1 MKPRTTLFLVVLAVI
16 VLGGGW
22 YFGPHQN
29 PAEQEQAS
37 AGTLLF
43 PELGGALEK
52 AERIEIA
59 HAGKR
64 FAILRKGD
72 VWTLPSRGFYPVEAA
87 KVHAMLAGLAELRV
101 LGRRTADPAEFAAL
115 GVDDPNKS
123 AATGTLVAV
132 SDAAGHVLASL
143 IVGHQNYATSGE
155 ETETLYV
162 RRPDE
167 DQSWLAQ
174 GKLSVDAEPDLWI
187 DHSIANIDHT
197 KIVHVA
203 ITRGAE
209 TLVLAPKDGK
219 LALLDPAQHA
229 ALEPYKLDSVWRA
242 LEYLSFSS
250 VRAGPA
256 LPGKPLASALFTLVG
271 GTTIRVTLARE
282 GKDLWARFAAS
293 GTDAEAKALA
303 QKFGDWSYR
312 LGDWR
317 ESALAPTLDDL
328 LAKEPPAAAKS
339 GSN

>member
-1 MKPRTTLFLVVLAVI
+1 MKPRTTLILVVLAVI

-43 PELGGALEK
+43 PGLGGALEK
-52 AERIEIA
+52 AEKIEIA

-72 VWTLPSRGFYPVEAA
+72 VWTLPSLGAYPVEPT

-123 AATGTLVAV
+123 AATGTLVTV
-132 SDAAGHVLASL
+132 SDGAGHPLASL
-143 IVGHQNYATSGE
+143 IVGHQNYATSGG

-162 RRPDE
+162 RRPGE

-174 GKLSVDAEPDLWI
+174 GKLGVDAEPDLWI
-187 DHSIANIDHT
+187 DHSIANIDHA

-203 ITRGAE
+203 ITRGPE
-209 TLVLAPKDGK
+209 TLIFAPQDGK

-229 ALEPYKLDSVWRA
+229 ALQPYKLDTVWRA
-242 LEYLSFSS
+242 LEFLSFSS

-256 LPGKPLASALFTLVG
+256 LPGKPLARTVFTLAG
-271 GTTIRVTLARE
+271 GTAITVTLARD
-282 GKDLWARFAAS
+282 GKELWARFAATGA
-293 GTDAEAKALA
+293 GTEAKALA
-303 QKFGDWSYR
+303 RKFGDWSYR

-317 ESALAPTLDDL
+317 ESALAPTLGDM
-328 LAKEPPAAAKS
+328 LAKPPPPAAKP

>member
-1 MKPRTTLFLVVLAVI
+1 MRPRTTLILVVLAVS

-29 PAEQEQAS
+29 PVEQEQAS
-37 AGTLLF
+37 VGTALF
-43 PELGGALEK
+43 PGLGSTLDK
-52 AERIEIA
+52 AGKIEIA
-59 HAGKR
+59 HAGKH
-64 FAILRKGD
+64 FVILRKGD
-72 VWTLPSRGFYPVEAA
+72 IWTLPSLGFYPVEAS

-101 LGRRTADPAEFAAL
+101 LGKRTADPAEFAAL

-132 SDAAGHVLASL
+132 SDGAGHPLASL
-143 IVGHQNYATSGE
+143 IVGHQRYATSGS

-162 RRPDE
+162 RRPGA

-174 GKLSVDAEPDLWI
+174 GKLSVDATPDLWI
-187 DHSIANIDHT
+187 DHSIANIDHS

-203 ITRGAE
+203 IARGPE
-209 TLVLAPKDGK
+209 TLVFAPKDGK
-219 LALLDPAQHA
+219 LALLDPTRHP

-256 LPGKPLASALFTLVG
+256 LPGKPLARAVFTIAG
-271 GTTIRVTLARE
+271 GTAIHVTLARD
-282 GKDLWARFAAS
+282 GKDLWARFAAD

-303 QKFGDWSYR
+303 RKFGDWSYR

-328 LAKEPPAAAKS
+328 LAKQPPAAAKP